1 MTIKITEVETTW
13 RQKVIEDYV
22 FMLQVVTDGSVTFS
36 QRYANAVDAVT
47 AYNKFVD
54 HGTCRYQQEV
64 VLVEPSGKIH
74 SKVFEYPHWDAINV

>member
-36 QRYANAVDAVT
+36 RRYADAVDAVT

-54 HGTCRYQQEV
+54 HGTCRYQREV

-74 SKVFEYPHWDAINV
+74 SKVFEYPRSVTHV